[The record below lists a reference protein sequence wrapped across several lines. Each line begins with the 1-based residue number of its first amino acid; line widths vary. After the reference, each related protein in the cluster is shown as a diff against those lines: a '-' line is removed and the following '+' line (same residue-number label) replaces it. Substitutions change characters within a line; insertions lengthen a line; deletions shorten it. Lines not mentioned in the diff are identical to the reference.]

1 MRSPRPAIK
10 IRLVWPQTEF
20 CAEPSPALPSSSY
33 ELWRPGLY
41 HYHGSLP
48 PLLSLF
54 TLLPTNHRAT
64 IKTQENIII
73 CSASAV
79 HCAIFIRISNWPG
92 QKLTHTRAGREIERV
107 WWGGDTPVLLTV
119 CPSVV
124 SLLSL
129 PGALAGESPSPPIG
143 RSPGAAL
150 WRFS

>member
-54 TLLPTNHRAT
+54 TLLPTNHRAA

-73 CSASAV
+73 SSASAV
-79 HCAIFIRISNWPG
+79 HCAIFIRISNWSG

-107 WWGGDTPVLLTV
+107 CWGGDTLPECCLS
-119 CPSVV
+119 P
-124 SLLSL
+124 LSL